1 MHLDWA
7 RWAPLTYRAS
17 SLVLVLEGLMVI
29 TVLTLVVLG
38 NQLNASVIF
47 WRISPVDV
55 TIAAVWFAGIY
66 LIGKTRIDLPW
77 QAKGS
82 APGSQQEPRGHS
94 IIKTH
99 KKAVEKGMGMQKII
113 FLFVVCSLVTL
124 AASSTALLRMITKAT
139 LEDVSTLNKLI
150 NSAYRGES
158 SKKGWT
164 TEANLL
170 EGSRTTEKELTEII
184 QDQKNTI
191 LKFTENNQIIGS
203 VLLIEKEHQ
212 LYLGMLTVS
221 PELQNSG
228 VGKKLLQQA
237 EIHAS
242 ALGLTK
248 IVMTVI
254 SVREELI
261 SWYKRNGYIAM
272 GAREPFPVGDVHIP
286 ISNHPLEFI
295 VLEKRI
301 Q

>member
-1 MHLDWA
+1 
-7 RWAPLTYRAS
+7 
-17 SLVLVLEGLMVI
+17 
-29 TVLTLVVLG
+29 
-38 NQLNASVIF
+38 
-47 WRISPVDV
+47 
-55 TIAAVWFAGIY
+55 
-66 LIGKTRIDLPW
+66 
-77 QAKGS
+77 
-82 APGSQQEPRGHS
+82 
-94 IIKTH
+94 
-99 KKAVEKGMGMQKII
+99 
-113 FLFVVCSLVTL
+113 
-124 AASSTALLRMITKAT
+124 MITKAT
-139 LEDVSTLNKLI
+139 LDDVSTLNKLI

-170 EGSRTTEKELTEII
+170 EGSRTTEAELTETI

-191 LKFTENNQIIGS
+191 LKFTENEQIIGS

-228 VGKKLLQQA
+228 IGKQLLQQA

-254 SVREELI
+254 SIREELI
-261 SWYKRNGYIAM
+261 SWYKRNGYIAT
-272 GAREPFPVGDVHIP
+272 GAREPFPASDVHIP
-286 ISNHPLEFI
+286 ISKDPLEFI